1 MNELK
6 KLYKELKF
14 TDDFMFAKVL
24 VNNPEICRRLLEI
37 LLNIKIK
44 SVSVPEKQKTIE
56 ILSDSKGIRL
66 DVYVDDEEGT
76 VYNIEM
82 QKTLKTDLPKR
93 SRYYQGMIDLNLIE
107 RGAKY
112 KELKLSFVIFI
123 CLEVWPIELLTFAQM
138 VCSECGLTLINES
151 IPNGTYLVPQFTGD
165 GVTGRKLMRWI
176 GEICAR
182 FLRATPGGD
191 VEFATYALNTAYTIG
206 PYKRAAVVPLTDTV
220 NISDDGEGN
229 VVISSDLMTVEDDG
243 EGNVTATSDV
253 LNVTDNAGNV
263 VVSAAG
269 GTEMIPY
276 YQNSLSYEDY
286 QVALIEKVQIRLT
299 DDDIGVVYPEVEGEV
314 NTYIITGNYL
324 LTTST
329 TDELLP
335 VAQVIYEE
343 ISGITYTPCRVSIPV
358 CLGINPGDIISITDK
373 NGVTITAYVMTK
385 TTTGQRDTLECTGS
399 PRRDSSSVVN
409 NEEYR
414 ALSGKVLEIR
424 KQVEGLT
431 VKNAD
436 ANGRIAQLE
445 MTVDGIN
452 TKVESQNEAIGQV
465 RQDMTAIQQSA
476 ESVSIQ
482 VQNIIDN
489 GVSKV
494 ITGKGYEFGDD
505 GLHISDPT
513 SEVKNLMDHTG
524 MMVSNTDEMVLQ
536 ANKDGVNTLNLTVR
550 KYLIVPGS
558 RFEEYADGT
567 GEKFTACF
575 AL

>member
-1 MNELK
+1 MLRNLI
-6 KLYKELKF
+6 
-14 TDDFMFAKVL
+14 VL
-24 VNNPEICRRLLEI
+24 PDGTEIFSGLGAF
-37 LLNIKIK
+37 NAIK
-44 SVSVPEKQKTIE
+44 SVKFTGSVNEQTELAFGSACSSMMEASIITPYGGLNIAAGSEVTAYKVEDDGTRHLVGLYTLEKSTRPTANTYKITAYDRV
-56 ILSDSKGIRL
+56 SWL
-66 DVYVDDEEGT
+66 D
-76 VYNIEM
+76 
-82 QKTLKTDLPKR
+82 KDLTKWLAAL
-93 SRYYQGMIDLNLIE
+93 DT
-107 RGAKY
+107 
-112 KELKLSFVIFI
+112 
-123 CLEVWPIELLTFAQM
+123 WPIELLTFAQM
-138 VCSECGLTLINES
+138 VCTECGLTLTNES
-151 IPNGTYLVPQFTGD
+151 IPNGAYLVPQFTGD
-165 GVTGRKLMRWI
+165 GVTGRKLMRWV

-182 FLRATPGGD
+182 FLRATPEGD
-191 VEFATYALNTAYTIG
+191 VEFAKYAPNTAYTIG
-206 PYKRAAVVPLTDTV
+206 PYKRAAVATLSSSVT
-220 NISDDGEGN
+220 ISDDGVGN

-243 EGNVTATSDV
+243 EGNVTVTSDV

-263 VVSAAG
+263 VVSAVG
-269 GTEMIPY
+269 GAEVIPY
-276 YQNSLSYEDY
+276 YQSSLFYEDY
-286 QVALIEKVQIRLT
+286 QVALIEKVQVRLT
-299 DDDIGVVYPEVEGEV
+299 DDDIGVVYPDVEGEA

-358 CLGINPGDIISITDK
+358 CLGINPGDIISVIDK
-373 NGVTITAYVMTK
+373 NGVTFTAYVMTK

-399 PRRDSSSVVN
+399 PRRDSSSAIN

-414 ALSGKVLEIR
+414 ALSGKILEIR

-431 VKNAD
+431 IKNAD

-465 RQDMTAIQQSA
+465 QQDMTAIQQST

-505 GLHISDPT
+505 GMCISDPT
-513 SEVKNLMDHTG
+513 SEVENLIDHTG

-550 KYLIVPGS
+550 KYLIVPGA
-558 RFEEYADGT
+558 RYEEYDDGT

>member
-1 MNELK
+1 MLRNLI
-6 KLYKELKF
+6 
-14 TDDFMFAKVL
+14 VL
-24 VNNPEICRRLLEI
+24 PDGTEIFSGLGAY
-37 LLNIKIK
+37 NAIK
-44 SVSVPEKQKTIE
+44 SVKFTGSVNEQTELAFGSVCSSMMEASIITPYGGLNIAAGSEVTAYK
-56 ILSDSKGIRL
+56 
-66 DVYVDDEEGT
+66 VDDAGT
-76 VYNIEM
+76 RYPVGLY
-82 QKTLKTDLPKR
+82 TLEKPTRPTANTYKITAYDRISWLDKDLTKWLAAL
-93 SRYYQGMIDLNLIE
+93 D
-107 RGAKY
+107 
-112 KELKLSFVIFI
+112 
-123 CLEVWPIELLTFAQM
+123 VWPIELLTFAQM

-191 VEFATYALNTAYTIG
+191 VEFAMYAPNSAYTIG
-206 PYKRAAVVPLTDTV
+206 PYKRAAAATLSSSVT
-220 NISDDGEGN
+220 ISEDGVGN

-243 EGNVTATSDV
+243 EGNVTVTSSI

-263 VVSAAG
+263 VVSVVG
-269 GTEMIPY
+269 DTEVIPY
-276 YQNSLSYEDY
+276 YQGSLSYEDY
-286 QVALIEKVQIRLT
+286 EVAPIEKVQIRLT
-299 DDDIGVVYPEVEGEV
+299 EDDIGVVFPEVEGEV

-505 GLHISDPT
+505 GMHISDPT
-513 SEVKNLMDHTG
+513 SEVENLIDHTG

-558 RFEEYADGT
+558 RYEEYDDGT

>member
-1 MNELK
+1 MLRNLI
-6 KLYKELKF
+6 
-14 TDDFMFAKVL
+14 VL
-24 VNNPEICRRLLEI
+24 PDGTEIFSGLGAY
-37 LLNIKIK
+37 NAIK
-44 SVSVPEKQKTIE
+44 SVKFTGSVNEQTELALGSVCSSMMEASIITPYGGLNIAAGSEVTAYK
-56 ILSDSKGIRL
+56 
-66 DVYVDDEEGT
+66 VDDAGT
-76 VYNIEM
+76 KYPVGLY
-82 QKTLKTDLPKR
+82 TLEKPTRPTANTYKITAYDRISWLDKDLTKW
-93 SRYYQGMIDLNLIE
+93 IAALD
-107 RGAKY
+107 
-112 KELKLSFVIFI
+112 
-123 CLEVWPIELLTFAQM
+123 VWPIELLTFAQM